1 MGSRAPKNRSQQ
13 THCSKLTTPM
23 TPERWQQVKEIF
35 HSALQHEP
43 ARRQTFLT
51 EACGN
56 DNELRLEVESLIS
69 SHEKGGSFIDSPA
82 YQSAAELLAGDRTEL
97 HPGQVVEPYE
107 IISFISRGGMGE
119 VYLAQDKRLG
129 RKVALKLLPS
139 SVTKEPERLSR
150 FQQEARAAS
159 ALNHPN
165 IITVYEIR
173 DAISTLMIA
182 TEFVEGRTLRE
193 LLMLETISPNEA
205 LKIAI
210 QVSDA
215 LAAAHQ
221 AGIIHRDIKPE
232 NIMIRPDGYVKV
244 LDFGLAKLI
253 ETGLPAVLGDA
264 PTQKMRTGSGMIM
277 GTIGYMSPEQARGQ
291 TVDARSDVFNLGSVI
306 YEMVAGQKPFEG
318 ETSSDV
324 LAAILKSEPRSLAQ
338 FNEEVPAELV
348 RIVSK
353 ALRKDREERYQVVKD
368 LLLDLKSLK
377 EDLDFQAKLDRSSDK
392 TSGAAASNQRL
403 LTSAANP
410 AADTDEV
417 ETIPTTTLPMGSA
430 FHRNRI
436 TVIVAVAALATLF
449 FAGWWII
456 LKSISR
462 TPAEATR
469 RPLVGNTRQVTFST
483 GLDHYPSLSPDGNA
497 VAYSSDQNGSFEIY
511 VKQLTPGGRDLQLTA
526 DGNQNLQ
533 PAWSPDG
540 QRIAYFSMNRGGI
553 WIVPALG
560 GTPKQLV
567 DFGSRPSWSR
577 DGLMIAF
584 QSRAGRDVGEGAA
597 LTPSTIWTIPSNGG
611 SPSQITQ
618 IGQPPGGH
626 SNPAWSPDGRH
637 IAFQTSDYSSSSC
650 WQVSVQT
657 KELRQI
663 APSGEDPVYSPAGDE
678 IYLIGVKGASGLA
691 RIGLSTT
698 GNPDDP
704 EVVASA
710 GPGSDMKGPSISLDG
725 KKIAYTVARYSSTLR
740 SISLSGNSVG
750 APTPFAQDTSAR
762 NTTPR
767 FSPDG
772 RRIALAKI
780 RAGSGSHIWLADAD
794 GKNLTQLTT
803 NSGDDFK
810 PSWFPDNDKIAFLS
824 AREANTI
831 TLWSVS
837 VKTGKE
843 ERLLDLGDT
852 AAFAALSPDGKQ
864 VAFNSDKS
872 GTINM
877 WIAPLAGGEAKQITF
892 SQSDRMGFPSWSPD
906 GQYLSFLASRGEDGY
921 LMIMPANGGPAT
933 QLTSEGSSFVY
944 SWSPDGDKI
953 VYAGE
958 HDGLWNLYWI
968 SLRTRERKQLT
979 HYTKLNAFARYP
991 EMSPLGNQIVY
1002 EYAETTGNIWS
1013 LELK

>member
-1 MGSRAPKNRSQQ
+1 
-13 THCSKLTTPM
+13 M
-23 TPERWQQVKEIF
+23 TPKRWQKVKEIF
-35 HSALQHEP
+35 HSALQQEP
-43 ARRQTFLT
+43 AQRQTFLA
-51 EACGN
+51 EACVN
-56 DNELRLEVESLIS
+56 DDGLRLEVESLIS
-69 SHEKGGSFIDSPA
+69 SHEKDGSFIDSPA
-82 YQSAAELLAGDRTEL
+82 YQSAAGLLAGDHTEL

-119 VYLAQDKRLG
+119 VYLAQDQRLG

-139 SVTKEPERLSR
+139 TVTTDPERLSR

-173 DAISTLMIA
+173 DADSTLMIA
-182 TEFVEGRTLRE
+182 TEFVEGKTLRE
-193 LLMLETISPNEA
+193 LLTLEAMSLNEA
-205 LKIAI
+205 LQIAI
-210 QVSDA
+210 QVADA

-264 PTQKMRTGSGMIM
+264 PTQKIRTGSGMIM

-306 YEMVAGQKPFEG
+306 YEMVAGQKPFAG

-324 LAAILKSEPRSLAQ
+324 LAAILKSEPRSLSQ
-338 FNEEVPAELV
+338 FNPEVPAELV

-377 EDLDFQAKLDRSSDK
+377 EDLDFQAKLDRSASANKTRDEGSSIQRTL
-392 TSGAAASNQRL
+392 TSGAE
-403 LTSAANP
+403 P
-410 AADTDEV
+410 AADTE
-417 ETIPTTTLPMGSA
+417 EIKNISTKSLSPEAG
-430 FHRNRI
+430 FRRYRI
-436 TVIVAVAALATLF
+436 AVVAVVATLAAVIF
-449 FAGWWII
+449 TGLWIV
-456 LKSISR
+456 LRSNFRVPPDPTKG
-462 TPAEATR
+462 
-469 RPLVGNTRQVTFST
+469 PLALNTRQVTFST
-483 GLDHYPSLSPDGNA
+483 GLDQYPSLSPDGNA

-526 DGNQNLQ
+526 DGHQNLQ

-567 DFGSRPSWSR
+567 DFGAHPAWSR

-584 QSRAGRDVGEGAA
+584 QSGAGRDVGESVA
-597 LTPSTIWTIPSNGG
+597 LTPSTIWTIPANGG

-618 IGQPPGGH
+618 MAHPAGGH
-626 SNPAWSPDGRH
+626 SAAAWSPDGKY
-637 IAFQTSDYSSSSC
+637 IAFQSSDYSSSSC
-650 WQVSVQT
+650 WQVSVHT

-663 APSGEDPVYSPAGDE
+663 APSGGDPVYSPGGDE

-691 RIGLSTT
+691 RIRLSAAT
-698 GNPDDP
+698 GNPGDP
-704 EVVASA
+704 EVVVSA
-710 GPGSDMKGPSISLDG
+710 GPGSHMKSPSISLDG
-725 KKIAYTVARYSSTLR
+725 KKVAYTVARYSSTLR

-750 APTPFAQDTSAR
+750 APTAFAQDTSAR
-762 NTTPR
+762 SLTPR

-772 RRIALAKI
+772 RRIALVKI
-780 RAGSGSHIWLADAD
+780 RAGSGSDIWLADAD

-803 NSGDDFK
+803 NSADDFK

-824 AREANTI
+824 AREANTK

-837 VKTGKE
+837 VSTGKE
-843 ERLLDLGDT
+843 ERLLDLGET

-864 VAFNSDKS
+864 VAFNSDKG

-877 WIAPLAGGEAKQITF
+877 WIAPLSGGEAKQITF

-906 GQYLSFLASRGEDGY
+906 GEFLSFLASMGEDGY

-933 QLTSEGSSFVY
+933 QLTSEGASFVY
-944 SWSPDGDKI
+944 SFTPDGDKI
-953 VYAGE
+953 VFAGE
-958 HDGLWNLYWI
+958 RDGLWNLYWI
-968 SLRTRERKQLT
+968 SVRTREQKQLT
-979 HYTKLNAFARYP
+979 HYTRLNAFARYP